1 MVITYY
7 GGLCLKVQSGET
19 VLAFNPPSKE
29 SKLKSPRFQT
39 NVTLVNFNHKDSNGW
54 ENMSAKIE
62 GKEPV
67 LISGPGEYEVGGIY
81 INGIAQGIN
90 TVYSLE
96 MEDIKICHLGAYQG
110 TDVPAEVK
118 GAAGVVDVLFVP
130 IDGASG
136 ISPEDAVKVA
146 SKFEAKIIIPLYYFE
161 DGKQAGLNK
170 FLKELGEE
178 GARVDDK
185 LTIKKKDIADKDGE
199 VVVLSPCLS

>member
-39 NVTLVNFNHKDSNGW
+39 NVVLVNLNHKDYNGY

-62 GKEPV
+62 GKDPV
-67 LISGPGEYEVGGIY
+67 LIGGPGEYEVGGVY
-81 INGIAQGIN
+81 VNGIAQGTN
-90 TVYSLE
+90 TIYTLVL
-96 MEDIKICHLGAYQG
+96 EDIKICHLGAYQG
-110 TDVPAEVK
+110 NDVPSDIK
-118 GAAGVVDVLFVP
+118 GAVGEVDILFVP
-130 IDGASG
+130 IDGESD

-146 SKFEAKIIIPLYYFE
+146 SKFQPKIIIPLYHFE
-161 DGKQAGLNK
+161 DGKTDLLNK
-170 FLKELGEE
+170 FLKEIGKEGTKAEE
-178 GARVDDK
+178 K
-185 LTIKKKDIADKDGE
+185 LTIKKKDVVEKEDE